1 MGLRRSTTEIGTD
14 EGMKGRRRR
23 RAFASAVGSVVVVT
37 VTVASAQWLAAGTG
51 EGFSKAR
58 TAEPLRTVSAEAAA
72 SLYPGATG
80 DLALTV
86 ANDNPYDI
94 NLTKVSPNGPVTSG
108 LAACDDPGNGVAFA
122 EVSGTWLV
130 PRNGTVNLV
139 LPGSVT
145 MAESSPDA
153 CQGRR
158 FTIPV
163 ALSGAQRVGPIA
175 PRLTLSP
182 ASFTYPDQE
191 VATTSGPQ
199 RFTVTNAGNAAT
211 TDLAAVL
218 GGTEASSYTIIANTC
233 GQLAPA
239 ASCAIDVAA
248 RPTKRGTLVAE
259 LQVSAAGATQRAAL
273 TVKGIQALVV
283 GFSNHFGNVTVGQSK
298 TLAVRVQN
306 MGDATS
312 GPISSIRFGSGSVT
326 PEGTFTIVGST
337 CGAPLAPG
345 AACNVDLRFT
355 PPQVGQ
361 FGGSLIT
368 VATPGT
374 PPSGHFAVQQGNGV

>member
-1 MGLRRSTTEIGTD
+1 MGLRRSTTEIGTN
-14 EGMKGRRRR
+14 EGKKGRRRR
-23 RAFASAVGSVVVVT
+23 RAFMSAVGSVLVVT
-37 VTVASAQWLAAGTG
+37 ATVASAQWLAAGTG

-108 LAACDDPGNGVAFA
+108 QAACDDPGNGVAFA

-130 PRNGTVNLV
+130 PKN
-139 LPGSVT
+139 GSVT
-145 MAESSPDA
+145 LVLSGSVSMAESSPDA
-153 CQGRR
+153 CQGQR

-182 ASFTYPDQE
+182 SSFTFPDQE
-191 VATTSGPQ
+191 VGTTGGPQ
-199 RFTVTNAGNAAT
+199 RFTVTNVGNAAT

-218 GGTEASSYTIIANTC
+218 VGPEASSYTITASTC

-239 ASCAIDVAA
+239 ASCAVDVAA
-248 RPTKRGTLVAE
+248 RPTKRGVLGAG
-259 LQVSAAGATQRAAL
+259 LQVSAAGATQTATL
-273 TVKGIQALVV
+273 TVKGIQAQVV
-283 GFSNHFGNVTVGQSK
+283 GFSNHFGNVTVGQSR
-298 TLAVRVQN
+298 TLPVRVQN
-306 MGDATS
+306 IGDATS
-312 GPISSIRFGSGSVT
+312 GPLTIRFGSGT
-326 PEGTFTIVGST
+326 GTQEGTFTIVGST
-337 CGAPLAPG
+337 CGAPLAAG
-345 AACNVDLRFT
+345 ASCTVDLRFT

-368 VATPGT
+368 VANPGT
-374 PPSGHFAVQQGNGV
+374 PPTGHFAVQQGNGV